1 MCKDSATAI
10 INKKQNV
17 AEAVNERWINT
28 FGGYVFDSNQ
38 TFIVRPP
45 RTDFVTMSA
54 VLQTANIHQVL
65 IEIFFSKLSQSM
77 ERNGS

>member
-28 FGGYVFDSNQ
+28 FGGYVFDSN
-38 TFIVRPP
+38 TDFMVRFL
-45 RTDFVTMSA
+45 RTDFVSMPVVYRTPESGR
-54 VLQTANIHQVL
+54 QTSIPTF
-65 IEIFFSKLSQSM
+65 ERFFL
-77 ERNGS
+77 

>member
-28 FGGYVFDSNQ
+28 FEGYIFDSNA
-38 TFIVRPP
+38 TYMVRFL
-45 RTDFVTMSA
+45 RTDSIRVSGVHRTPESER
-54 VLQTANIHQVL
+54 QTSIPT
-65 IEIFFSKLSQSM
+65 F
-77 ERNGS
+77 ERFLL